1 MSENKHTPEPW
12 DNRTYID
19 RFWSRVN
26 VSGENDCW
34 EWTRGTTSDGYGVF
48 HFGHSSIRS
57 HRFSYQ
63 QHNGKI
69 TEHEC
74 VLHSCDNPRCVNPKH
89 LWIGTRAENNADKE
103 AKKRGVHPVQSSGES
118 NSNATLTAPE
128 VIAAK
133 VMARKGLPQARIAK
147 LLGVSTATIC
157 LIVNGERRQDETE
170 RRVSACVNACAGCAT
185 EVLET
190 APVGF
195 FNSTYGHPKYLEE
208 ITKQRAEL
216 LAALENCRLLAARHR
231 KEEWAG
237 HVLRFCGEAGVAG
250 EVMR

>member
-118 NSNATLTAPE
+118 NSNATLTTPE

-170 RRVSACVNACAGCAT
+170 RRVSACVNACEGIPTYQLTGEDGNPVILGDMIDLLRNQRDTLLPICEELRESAEYWSEYDVPLGIV
-185 EVLET
+185 ERLT
-190 APVGF
+190 AAIASVKG
-195 FNSTYGHPKYLEE
+195 G
-208 ITKQRAEL
+208 A
-216 LAALENCRLLAARHR
+216 
-231 KEEWAG
+231 
-237 HVLRFCGEAGVAG
+237 
-250 EVMR
+250 